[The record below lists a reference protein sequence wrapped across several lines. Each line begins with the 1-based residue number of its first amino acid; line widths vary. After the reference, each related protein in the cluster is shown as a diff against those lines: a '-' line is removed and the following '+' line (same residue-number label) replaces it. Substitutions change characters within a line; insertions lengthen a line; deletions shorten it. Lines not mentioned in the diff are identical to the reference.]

1 MQYRHIFLFG
11 KGVGMSLHD
20 FTMMVADFAHR
31 HEHWLLLLLF
41 MIAFLESLAVIA
53 MLFPGTILIVAL
65 STVAGTIDYPF
76 LPIWIATALG
86 AFLGMWGSYDFGT
99 LHKDEMNRLWPFSKK
114 PTLLP
119 RVQSFIH
126 KWGLWAVFFCRFL
139 APFRAT
145 IPMISGAFMVSKW
158 RYQLLNALSAMA
170 WSLLVLSPGTFG
182 AHWLLKFIS

>member
-1 MQYRHIFLFG
+1 MRYRHIFLFE
-11 KGVGMSLHD
+11 KRRRMSLHD
-20 FTMMVADFAHR
+20 FTMMIADFAR
-31 HEHWLLLLLF
+31 HHDHWLLLLIF
-41 MIAFLESLAVIA
+41 IISFLESVAIIA

-76 LPIWIATALG
+76 WQIWLVTGLG
-86 AFLGMWGSYDFGT
+86 SFLGMWGSYDFGT
-99 LHKDEMNRLWPFSKK
+99 LHKGEMDRLWPFSKK

-119 RVQSFIH
+119 RVQAFFH

-145 IPMISGAFMVSKW
+145 IPMISGAFAVPKW
-158 RYQLLNALSAMA
+158 RYQLLNALSASA